1 MRELNITNEEKRMAE
16 TFGHSKDLITLS
28 LSLSLSLSHAL
39 TASHTLLRFAGD
51 RALIYGF
58 SCIRAREA
66 ALFFV
71 PHAAEDGQQ

>member
-1 MRELNITNEEKRMAE
+1 MRRELNITNGAKRMAE

-28 LSLSLSLSHAL
+28 LSPQAL
-39 TASHTLLRFAGD
+39 TASHNLLRFAGD

-58 SCIRAREA
+58 SWNKPREA

-71 PHAAEDGQQ
+71 PHAAEDRQQ